1 MKYFVSLKYKRI
13 DKFLWSLRKAGTMDG
28 MYLITFMESFKENH
42 IQFSNKLFIRSL
54 LLLTENQGKQ
64 RIRNIYNTIGTINFN
79 LISL

>member
-1 MKYFVSLKYKRI
+1 
-13 DKFLWSLRKAGTMDG
+13 
-28 MYLITFMESFKENH
+28 MESFKENH

-64 RIRNIYNTIGTINFN
+64 RIRNIYNTIGKINFD